1 VVVERIDLLQ
11 GNSGGERRRR
21 VKRAIHFS
29 ISELESGDGS
39 LFKL

>member
-1 VVVERIDLLQ
+1 MVVERIDLLQ
-11 GNSGGERRRR
+11 ETSGGERRRG
-21 VKRAIHFS
+21 VKRAVPFS

>member
-29 ISELESGDGS
+29 ISELESGD
-39 LFKL
+39 